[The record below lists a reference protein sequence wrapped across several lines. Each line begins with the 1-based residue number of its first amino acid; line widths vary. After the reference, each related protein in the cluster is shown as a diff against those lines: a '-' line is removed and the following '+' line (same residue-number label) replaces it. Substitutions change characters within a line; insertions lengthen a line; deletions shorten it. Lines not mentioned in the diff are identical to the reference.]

1 LYKVGD
7 KVVYPHHGAGTIV
20 KKEKREILGEK
31 REYLTIKILHNDMTV
46 NVPSENAE
54 KVGLRKVIGE
64 DMVKVVVKALTGGG
78 TQMPK
83 NWNRRFKHNRDKMKT
98 GDILELA
105 EVVRNLSLRDVE
117 KGLSTGEKQMFV
129 KAKKILASELMYA
142 KDMDEEEAAEWLD
155 GVLVSS
161 SSNGTANGRKK
172 TTSAKPAKV
181 ASKTTK
187 PAARKT
193 AAAKPPARKTTKS
206 TAKSKPTTRARAGSR

>member
-1 LYKVGD
+1 MYKVGD
-7 KVVYPHHGAGTIV
+7 KVVYPHHGAGSIV
-20 KKEKREILGEK
+20 KKEKREVLGEK

-54 KVGLRKVIGE
+54 AVGLRKVIGE

-105 EVVRNLSLRDVE
+105 EVVRNLSLRDRE

-155 GVLVSS
+155 SVLVGATT
-161 SSNGTANGRKK
+161 NGTADARKK
-172 TTSAKPAKV
+172 TAAKPTKV
-181 ASKTTK
+181 ASKNVKTSK

-193 AAAKPPARKTTKS
+193 ASKS
-206 TAKSKPTTRARAGSR
+206 TATKKAANAKPKTKARTTTR